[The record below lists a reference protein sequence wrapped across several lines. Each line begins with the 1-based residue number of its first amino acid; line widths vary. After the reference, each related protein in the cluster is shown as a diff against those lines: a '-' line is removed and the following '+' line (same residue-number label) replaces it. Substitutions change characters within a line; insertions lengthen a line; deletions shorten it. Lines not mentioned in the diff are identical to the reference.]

1 MLREACRT
9 APGDA
14 VRLEVVG
21 ALARDL
27 QAELEALSQPES
39 GSSAF
44 SLVETALRCADLAN
58 LAACAVPE
66 FPEPAA
72 SEAAAAAHL
81 AAGAAQALRVA
92 AEAATESQGQLRD
105 HLRRDARGAGWRA
118 GLAARQVN
126 EFLEDRG

>member
-9 APGDA
+9 AQGDA
-14 VRLEVVG
+14 VRREVVG
-21 ALARDL
+21 GLARDL
-27 QAELEALSQPES
+27 EAEIEALSQPEA
-39 GSSAF
+39 GGTAL
-44 SLVETALRCADLAN
+44 SLVESALRCADLAN

-66 FPEPAA
+66 LPEPAA

-92 AEAATESQGQLRD
+92 AEAPAGERD
-105 HLRRDARGAGWRA
+105 ALQRDARGAGWRA

-126 EFLEDRG
+126 ELLDGQE